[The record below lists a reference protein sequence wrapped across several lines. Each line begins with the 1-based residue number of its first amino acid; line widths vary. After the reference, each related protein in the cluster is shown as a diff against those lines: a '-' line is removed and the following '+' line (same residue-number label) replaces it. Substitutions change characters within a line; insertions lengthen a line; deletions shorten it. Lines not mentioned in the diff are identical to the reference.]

1 MEVTP
6 QQGYFSPWALFLGG
20 TREQNYIGLQVYM
33 DQKLHFCESCCKEEL
48 LQIRDWGALAQ
59 GFYCSQVSS
68 ASLFKRLWY
77 S

>member
-1 MEVTP
+1 
-6 QQGYFSPWALFLGG
+6 
-20 TREQNYIGLQVYM
+20 M
-33 DQKLHFCESCCKEEL
+33 DHKLHFCESCCKEEL

-68 ASLFKRLWY
+68 ASLFKHLWY